1 VGAGNFQCSVQQG
14 LLCTVADTLHSVSTR
29 VGACRTL
36 LTDLTTSLAATTT
49 VSRIHRVHVGA
60 GNFQFSVQ
68 QGLSSAAVNFFKIWE
83 YVAPWCSP
91 LHALVLTRARLPLC
105 GSERPRSS
113 YMPNARE
120 RTRRKKILPYV
131 TMKKN
136 ETPNE

>member
-1 VGAGNFQCSVQQG
+1 MGSGNFRFSVLQG
-14 LLCTVADTLHSVSTR
+14 HSSYVADTLHSVSTR

-83 YVAPWCSP
+83 YSNGRDLQHSANATSCSLVQSTARP
-91 LHALVLTRARLPLC
+91 GTDKGTSAFVWVGKTAIKLHAQC
-105 GSERPRSS
+105 
-113 YMPNARE
+113 
-120 RTRRKKILPYV
+120 
-131 TMKKN
+131 
-136 ETPNE
+136 